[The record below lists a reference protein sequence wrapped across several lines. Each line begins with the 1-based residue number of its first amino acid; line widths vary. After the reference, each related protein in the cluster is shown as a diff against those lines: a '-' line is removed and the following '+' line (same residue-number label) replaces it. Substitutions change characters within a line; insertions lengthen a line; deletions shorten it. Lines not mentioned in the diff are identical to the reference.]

1 MIKFITEYCPII
13 IFFIF
18 YKIHGIFYATGYMM
32 VATIIALAVAFFYE
46 KKLPKTTIIS
56 SMLLLIS
63 SGLTLL
69 TGNTSFIKIKP
80 TILYTLLGTTIYTG
94 LLFNKLL
101 LKSMLKNNII
111 LEDKYWIILSKRFS
125 VFFLSMAIVNEVVWR
140 NFSENFWVN
149 YKLFGTM
156 ALVFIFIFSQLF
168 FLQKHIQK

>member
-13 IFFIF
+13 IFFIC
-18 YKIHGIFYATGYMM
+18 YKAYGIFYATGYMM
-32 VATIIALAVAFFYE
+32 AATIIALAIAFFYE

-56 SMLLLIS
+56 SLLILIS
-63 SGLTLL
+63 SSLTLF

-80 TILYTLLGTTIYTG
+80 TILYTLLATTIYTG

-111 LEDKYWIILSKRFS
+111 LEDTYWIILSKRFS
-125 VFFLSMAIVNEVVWR
+125 VFFLSMAIVNELVWR